1 MQICMIKYLLQRA
14 SGKWIDQWN
23 AIVVKTLFEDFAY
36 HFYRNTSINM
46 LQFSFIRNLQVEKWL
61 PCTFKIIITNKNI
74 ISITRKIKLRCENII
89 FKLYIRASKYLQL
102 SKILWLYIVTNIKLF
117 HERFLW
123 KVYIYS
129 EEKNIL
135 ESLNT
140 KPCIIS
146 YRFYP
151 GE

>member
-23 AIVVKTLFEDFAY
+23 AIIVKTLFEDFVY

-46 LQFSFIRNLQVEKWL
+46 LQFSFIRNLQVKKWL

-74 ISITRKIKLRCENII
+74 TSITRKIKLKCENIT
-89 FKLYIRASKYLQL
+89 FKLYSKYFRLL
-102 SKILWLYIVTNIKLF
+102 KIPWLYIPKHTKLF
-117 HERFLW
+117 HGRFLW
-123 KVYIYS
+123 KVYIYD

-146 YRFYP
+146 YRFYS